1 MGPAKGQDG
10 AVAGR
15 ERDPID
21 MTKAARLATGPSG
34 DDVAVA
40 RRVLAIEAQ
49 GLGDLARSLDAR
61 LSRALD
67 LLAGIAGRVVVTGM
81 GKSGHVARKIAA
93 TLASTGTP
101 ALYVHP
107 GEASH
112 GDLGMITRA
121 DAVLALSNSGKT
133 PELTDVIT
141 YARRIGIPLLAITGG
156 EDSLLAREA
165 DVALILPA
173 SAEACPMGLA
183 PTTSTTVA
191 LALGDAIAIA
201 LLERRGFGPD
211 DFRTFHP
218 GGQLGRRLVRVA
230 DIMHGPEQMPLV
242 SLGTPMSD
250 ALITMS
256 ERSFGCVGV
265 TDGEGR
271 MVGIVTDGDLRRH
284 MSDGLLARSVDAVMT
299 KNPVTIGAEAL
310 AATAICMMNDRKI
323 TSLFVVADE
332 RPAGIVHIHDCLRS
346 GIS

>member
-1 MGPAKGQDG
+1 
-10 AVAGR
+10 
-15 ERDPID
+15 
-21 MTKAARLATGPSG
+21 MTTAARLTAGTAS

-40 RRVLAIEAQ
+40 RRVLTIEAD
-49 GLGDLARSLDAR
+49 GLNDLARSLDAR
-61 LSRALD
+61 FSRALD
-67 LLAGIAGRVVVTGM
+67 LLGGITGRVVVTGM

-101 ALYVHP
+101 SLFVHP

-112 GDLGMITRA
+112 GDLGMITRV

-141 YARRIGIPLLAITGG
+141 YARRLGIPLLAITSG

-183 PTTSTTVA
+183 PTTSTTVT

-230 DIMHGPEQMPLV
+230 DIMHGPDRMPV
-242 SLGTPMSD
+242 VGLGTPMSE

-265 TDGEGR
+265 VDGEGR
-271 MVGIVTDGDLRRH
+271 LAGIVTDGDLRRH
-284 MSDGLLARSVDAVMT
+284 MSDGLLGHRVDAVMT
-299 KNPVTIGAEAL
+299 RNPVTIGPDAL
-310 AATAICMMNDRKI
+310 AATAIHLMNDRKI
-323 TSLFVVADE
+323 TSLFVVQGR

-346 GIS
+346 GIG

>member
-1 MGPAKGQDG
+1 
-10 AVAGR
+10 
-15 ERDPID
+15 
-21 MTKAARLATGPSG
+21 MTTAARLTAGTTAGTAS

-40 RRVLAIEAQ
+40 RRVLAIEAD
-49 GLGDLARSLDAR
+49 GLNDLARSLDAR
-61 LSRALD
+61 FSRALD
-67 LLAGIAGRVVVTGM
+67 LLGGITGRVVVTGM

-101 ALYVHP
+101 SLFVHP

-112 GDLGMITRA
+112 GDLGMITRT

-133 PELTDVIT
+133 PELTDIIT
-141 YARRIGIPLLAITGG
+141 YARRIGIPLLAITSG

-183 PTTSTTVA
+183 PTTSTTVT

-211 DFRTFHP
+211 DFRAFHP

-230 DIMHGPEQMPLV
+230 DIMHGPDRMPLV
-242 SLGTPMSD
+242 GLGTPMSN

-265 TDGEGR
+265 VDGDGR
-271 MVGIVTDGDLRRH
+271 LTGIVTDGDLRRH
-284 MSDGLLARSVDAVMT
+284 MSDGLLGRSVDAVMT
-299 KNPVTIGAEAL
+299 RNPVTIGPEAL
-310 AATAICMMNDRKI
+310 AATAIHMMNDRKI
-323 TSLFVVADE
+323 TSLFVVE
-332 RPAGIVHIHDCLRS
+332 GQRPTGIVHIHDCLRF
-346 GIS
+346 GVG